1 MKEYVK
7 PDLEVVKIRVEE
19 NFADNTTDNTTVYD
33 FRGGNTSIDSLALK
47 LEKITFSQ
55 GS

>member
-19 NFADNTTDNTTVYD
+19 NFADNNTTVYD

>member
-19 NFADNTTDNTTVYD
+19 NFADNTTVYD
-33 FRGGNTSIDSLALK
+33 FRDGNTSIDSLALK

>member
-33 FRGGNTSIDSLALK
+33 FRGGNPIDSLALK

-55 GS
+55 WS

>member
-19 NFADNTTDNTTVYD
+19 NFADDNNTTVYD
-33 FRGGNTSIDSLALK
+33 FRGGNPNTDSLALK

>member
-19 NFADNTTDNTTVYD
+19 SFADNTTVYD
-33 FRGGNTSIDSLALK
+33 LRNSNVNKLALD
-47 LEKITFSQ
+47 LERFTLTQQS
-55 GS
+55 